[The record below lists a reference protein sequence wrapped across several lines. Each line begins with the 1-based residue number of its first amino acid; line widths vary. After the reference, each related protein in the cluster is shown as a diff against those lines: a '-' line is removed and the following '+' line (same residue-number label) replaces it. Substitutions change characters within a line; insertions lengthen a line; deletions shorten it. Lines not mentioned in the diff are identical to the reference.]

1 MSPLELVDD
10 RFDKLADE
18 LRASRPVAPAALRA
32 EVRSLEPPGPRWTF
46 RWPSRRVVLALA
58 GAALLASF
66 VAAGVTG
73 LGGSSKKQDTLAA
86 VKPPP
91 RSGTGGDTGVKLRS
105 LPSEALKAAVP
116 FGSAARSADLAP
128 ATGRLQRY
136 QATLRLRVKDVDAM
150 STAAKRAMNL
160 AHGLGGYVASV
171 QYATRSK
178 GGGATLVLRVPV
190 GNVQTALTE
199 LASLGTILQQHTG
212 ILDVTRRVDR
222 EALQIAQLER
232 QLAHASPSE
241 APVIR
246 AKLATLRAKHAR
258 LLKSARLARIT
269 LALTTPAKQAA
280 AAPSRFD
287 RTLDDAGS
295 VLLRELEILLYALVV
310 AGPLLLLGAAGIAA
324 VRAQRRRSDARLLE
338 RA

>member
-91 RSGTGGDTGVKLRS
+91 RSGTGGDTGVELRS

>member
-10 RFDKLADE
+10 RFDKLAEE
-18 LRASRPVAPAALRA
+18 LRASRPVAPVALRA
-32 EVRSLEPPGPRWTF
+32 QVRALEPPGPRWTF

-73 LGGSSKKQDTLAA
+73 LSGSSTKQLSA
-86 VKPPP
+86 VKPKSVKTIEHGDAV
-91 RSGTGGDTGVKLRS
+91 RQGVGGV
-105 LPSEALKAAVP
+105 ALKTPAP
-116 FGSAARSADLAP
+116 NLGPLERTSDLAP
-128 ATGRLQRY
+128 TAGRLQRY
-136 QATLRLRVKDVDAM
+136 QATMRLRVKNVDAM
-150 STAAKRAMNL
+150 SSAAKRAMNL

-222 EALQIAQLER
+222 EALQIAELER

-269 LALTTPAKQAA
+269 LGLTTPAKQAA

-287 RTLDDAGS
+287 RTVDDAGS

-310 AGPLLLLGAAGIAA
+310 AGPLLLLGAVGIAA
-324 VRAQRRRSDARLLE
+324 ARAQRRRADARLLE

>member
-10 RFDKLADE
+10 RFDKLAEE

-32 EVRSLEPPGPRWTF
+32 QVRALEPPGPRWTL
-46 RWPSRRVVLALA
+46 RWPSRRMVFALA

-66 VAAGVTG
+66 VAAGFTG
-73 LGGSSKKQDTLAA
+73 LGGSSKKQDMLAA

-91 RSGTGGDTGVKLRS
+91 RSGTGGNTGVELRS

-116 FGSAARSADLAP
+116 FGSAARSSDLAP

-178 GGGATLVLRVPV
+178 RGARPSCS
-190 GNVQTALTE
+190 G
-199 LASLGTILQQHTG
+199 
-212 ILDVTRRVDR
+212 
-222 EALQIAQLER
+222 
-232 QLAHASPSE
+232 SPW
-241 APVIR
+241 
-246 AKLATLRAKHAR
+246 AT
-258 LLKSARLARIT
+258 S
-269 LALTTPAKQAA
+269 
-280 AAPSRFD
+280 
-287 RTLDDAGS
+287 
-295 VLLRELEILLYALVV
+295 
-310 AGPLLLLGAAGIAA
+310 
-324 VRAQRRRSDARLLE
+324 RRR
-338 RA
+338 

>member
-1 MSPLELVDD
+1 VSPLELVDD
-10 RFDKLADE
+10 RFDKLAEE
-18 LRASRPVAPAALRA
+18 LRASRPVAPVALRA
-32 EVRSLEPPGPRWTF
+32 QVRALEPPGPRWTF

-73 LGGSSKKQDTLAA
+73 LSGSSTKQLSA
-86 VKPPP
+86 VKPKSVKTIEHGDAV
-91 RSGTGGDTGVKLRS
+91 RQGVGGV
-105 LPSEALKAAVP
+105 ALKTPAP
-116 FGSAARSADLAP
+116 NLGPLERTSDLAP
-128 ATGRLQRY
+128 TAGRLQRY
-136 QATLRLRVKDVDAM
+136 QATMRLRVKNVDAM
-150 STAAKRAMNL
+150 SSAAKRAMNL

-222 EALQIAQLER
+222 EALQIAELER

-269 LALTTPAKQAA
+269 LGLTTPAKQAA

-287 RTLDDAGS
+287 RTVDDAGS

-310 AGPLLLLGAAGIAA
+310 AGPLLLLGAVGIAA
-324 VRAQRRRSDARLLE
+324 ARAQRRRADALLLE